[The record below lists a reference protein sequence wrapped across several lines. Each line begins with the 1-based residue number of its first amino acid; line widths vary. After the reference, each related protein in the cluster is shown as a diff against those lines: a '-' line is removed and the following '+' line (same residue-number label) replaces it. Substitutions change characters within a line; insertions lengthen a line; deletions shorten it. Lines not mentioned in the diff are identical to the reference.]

1 MRRAYHL
8 KPPSHQRKYVVP
20 IVEEVVEE
28 DVDNDSPL
36 ADSGKRKE
44 TEASQGDNNPPS
56 DVSLPPLLRRRGPPV
71 RNQGAGLLLAAM
83 TNDSPQRYEY
93 FPFLHLGCFFASC
106 IFDS

>member
-8 KPPSHQRKYVVP
+8 KPPAHQRKHVVP

-44 TEASQGDNNPPS
+44 TEASQGDNNPPG
-56 DVSLPPLLRRRGPPV
+56 DVSLPPPPKKKTTSSQPRRMAV
-71 RNQGAGLLLAAM
+71 ISS
-83 TNDSPQRYEY
+83 NDK
-93 FPFLHLGCFFASC
+93 
-106 IFDS
+106 

>member
-8 KPPSHQRKYVVP
+8 KPPAHQRKHVVP

-44 TEASQGDNNPPS
+44 TEASQGDNNPPG
-56 DVSLPPLLRRRGPPV
+56 DVSLPPPPKKK
-71 RNQGAGLLLAAM
+71 RTTSSQSRSWLLLAAM